1 LLLILFE
8 IHLQSSSSRGGVGRE
23 GGMEGRGKGEEEG
36 KGDGGTCSNVLGG

>member
-23 GGMEGRGKGEEEG
+23 GGMEGRGKGRRRG
-36 KGDGGTCSNVLGG
+36 RGTGELAPRC